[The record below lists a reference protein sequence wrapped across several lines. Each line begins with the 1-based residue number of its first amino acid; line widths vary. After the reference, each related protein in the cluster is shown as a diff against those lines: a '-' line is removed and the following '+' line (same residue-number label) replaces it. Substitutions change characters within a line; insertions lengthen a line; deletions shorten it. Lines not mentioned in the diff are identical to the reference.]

1 MKKAKKKKTINLLL
15 DFHVSQ
21 QINGSLV
28 VVVKEKKHTLLLIP
42 INKIT

>member
-1 MKKAKKKKTINLLL
+1 MKKGKKKTINLLL

-28 VVVKEKKHTLLLIP
+28 VVVKEKTYFVVNSYK
-42 INKIT
+42 